1 MIAIT
6 LTFHNLN
13 VKSLFKSCLQEYY
26 WLKTF
31 IQLLQ
36 SFYNL
41 GIITIYNTT
50 LESNDFL
57 LSVLL

>member
-13 VKSLFKSCLQEYY
+13 VKSLFKSCLQGYY

-31 IQLLQ
+31 IQLSQ

-57 LSVLL
+57 